1 MSDLT
6 ALSEPKT
13 NSTGNTTTAITLG
26 TTNPTP
32 GSKQQGKTDRL
43 GKPWSASDKLLSYLG
58 IWENG
63 VENGKNF
70 AKQTVNDGFI
80 LTVYNDSRK
89 LPTVGCGHL
98 VTDADKLKLGETITK
113 EKAKE
118 LLKKDLATAEKAI
131 NDKTKVPL
139 YAHEY
144 DALVSIAFNTGR
156 SGVAKLIDKV
166 NEGKYEDIP
175 DEIEKYRTGGG
186 NKGRR
191 ASEANL
197 FKSGIYD
204 ASH

>member
-1 MSDLT
+1 MPDSTPPSAPQANGASD
-6 ALSEPKT
+6 KT
-13 NSTGNTTTAITLG
+13 TPLALG

-32 GSKQQGKTDRL
+32 ESKQQGKTERL
-43 GKPWSASDKLLSYLG
+43 GKPWSATDKLLAYLG

-70 AKQTVNDGFI
+70 AKQTVSDGFI

-98 VTDADKLKLGETITK
+98 VTTADKLTVGETITK

-118 LLKKDLATAEKAI
+118 LLKKDLATAEGAI

-139 YAHEY
+139 YSYEY

-156 SGVAKLIDKV
+156 SGVAKLVDKV
-166 NEGKYEDIP
+166 NEGKYETIP

-197 FKSGIYD
+197 FKSAIYD
-204 ASH
+204 ATH